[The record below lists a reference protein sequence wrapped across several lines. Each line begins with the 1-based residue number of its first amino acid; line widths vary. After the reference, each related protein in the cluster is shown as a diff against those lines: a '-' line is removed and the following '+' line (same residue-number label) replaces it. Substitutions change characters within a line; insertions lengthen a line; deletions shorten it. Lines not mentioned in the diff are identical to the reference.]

1 MGRGVVGTILIE
13 EVGLGSDDGCS
24 FNKTGATRY
33 DPTIFTNTSQ
43 PFTPTHDRRHERI
56 GA

>member
-1 MGRGVVGTILIE
+1 MDRGVVGTILIE

-24 FNKTGATRY
+24 FNKTGAIRY

-43 PFTPTHDRRHERI
+43 PFTPTHDRRHERV